1 MSSSDTC
8 LITTSKA
15 YLSTQYTHT
24 QVHTESQTHLCTMH
38 LVAII
43 EKMSLIIKMQLNQV
57 KNKQYEKLQELRELI
72 DSYTD
77 YFPEELNPVTVKDV
91 DLIQR
96 CLMSLDL
103 NMKSSDLPVD
113 LTQNISYNSTQV
125 SDNSEY
131 GDSSGEEDDGLEE
144 EESTEVQDISE
155 GEQEKA
161 EKLNT
166 VRITNLP
173 LSLNGD
179 KNLFAK
185 LGLQKVFEQACSVRR
200 IEAYK
205 SEYHLSY
212 GSEKIAKKVIRG
224 LRAWISRNKYGFQKV
239 RFDILT
245 PDKYSDERKLL
256 QLFGLKLKK
265 EKQIKSFS
273 FSVEDTQLILVTHGH
288 GDKPHIVREWCWC
301 AAAGHIMPFT
311 FNNQS

>member
-1 MSSSDTC
+1 
-8 LITTSKA
+8 
-15 YLSTQYTHT
+15 
-24 QVHTESQTHLCTMH
+24 MH

-57 KNKQYEKLQELRELI
+57 KNKQHEKLQELRELI

-113 LTQNISYNSTQV
+113 LTPNMSHNSTQV
-125 SDNSEY
+125 SDNSED
-131 GDSSGEEDDGLEE
+131 GNSTGEEDDVPEE
-144 EESTEVQDISE
+144 EDSIAVQEISE
-155 GEQEKA
+155 EEQEKA
-161 EKLNT
+161 EKLST

-173 LSLNGD
+173 LSLNDD

-185 LGLQKVFEQACSVRR
+185 LGLQKVFEEASSVRR
-200 IEAYK
+200 IGSYK

-224 LRAWISRNKYGFQKV
+224 LKAWISRNKYRFQKV

-245 PDKYSDERKLL
+245 PDNYSDERKLL
-256 QLFGLKLKK
+256 QLYGSKLKK
-265 EKQIKSFS
+265 ENQIKSFS

-288 GDKPHIVREWCWC
+288 VDKAHNVRRWCWC
-301 AAAGHIMPFT
+301 AAAGHITPFT

>member
-1 MSSSDTC
+1 
-8 LITTSKA
+8 
-15 YLSTQYTHT
+15 
-24 QVHTESQTHLCTMH
+24 
-38 LVAII
+38 
-43 EKMSLIIKMQLNQV
+43 MSLIIKMQLNQV

-113 LTQNISYNSTQV
+113 LTPNTSYNSTQVTNNSEDGDISGEEDDMDLNKKSSDLPVDLTQNISYNSTQV
-125 SDNSEY
+125 TDNSEY
-131 GDSSGEEDDGLEE
+131 EDSSGEEDDGLEE
-144 EESTEVQDISE
+144 DESIEVQDISE
-155 GEQEKA
+155 GEQKKA

-288 GDKPHIVREWCWC
+288 GDKPHVVREWCWC